1 MSAHHQCLSIDGE
14 TLGDLVSVGSRVA
27 FFTVR
32 NELKP
37 LDGRLFASVAD
48 LKSAVNAAL
57 ARRAAERQ
65 TPRESRATAA

>member
-14 TLGDLVSVGSRVA
+14 ALGDLVSVGSRVA

-32 NELKP
+32 KELKP

-48 LKSAVNAAL
+48 LRSAVKAAL
-57 ARRAAERQ
+57 ARRIERHEPQ
-65 TPRESRATAA
+65 ESRATAA